1 MREDTVHHL
10 VAAGSLAG
18 RLIAADPV
26 GWRAYTEHAFVRG
39 LQTGDLPLPAF
50 RAYLVQDY
58 KFLIHFARAWALAA
72 AKAEDPEEI
81 RACAATVHAL
91 IDEELKLHVGY
102 CGGFGLAEHDLLRA
116 PEHPATTA
124 YTSFVIER
132 GLAGDL
138 LDLLVALAPCVIGYG
153 EIGARLAGDP
163 ATRLDS
169 NPYRQWIETYA
180 GEAYAAV
187 ARAASAQ
194 LDRVGLARIGPQPE
208 RSPRWPSLLATFA
221 RATALEVAFW
231 QAGLD
236 AAG

>member
-1 MREDTVHHL
+1 MANVHHL
-10 VAAGSLAG
+10 VEPNSTAG
-18 RLIAADPV
+18 RLIAADPE
-26 GWRAYTEHAFVRG
+26 GWRAYTEHPFVAG
-39 LQTGDLPLPAF
+39 LQAGTLPLAAF

-72 AKAEDPEEI
+72 TKAEDPVEI

-91 IDEELKLHVGY
+91 IDEELKLHIDY
-102 CGGFGLAEHDLLRA
+102 CAGFGLDEAALLAA

-124 YTSFVIER
+124 YTTYVLER

-138 LDLLVALAPCVIGYG
+138 LDLLVALAPCVVGYG
-153 EIGARLAGDP
+153 EIGTRLARDP
-163 ATRLDS
+163 ATRLEG

-180 GEAYAAV
+180 GEAYAGV

-194 LDRVGLARIGPQPE
+194 LDRVAAARVGAPVE
-208 RSPRWPSLLATFA
+208 NSPRWPSLVATFA

-231 QAGLD
+231 QMGLD